1 MPQSPQK
8 RIGNE
13 TDRNLKGAQF
23 MQKDKSADST
33 SLLSKNVRIEGE
45 IQGPENLHVEGHIKG
60 AVVLSGDIF
69 IGNTGIVEAD
79 IEAKNIIIQG
89 EVTGNVKAHRQ
100 LEIHP
105 TGKLVGDC
113 TAASIDIK
121 EGAVFEGRS
130 NMIRSSAAAGPGS
143 SPKDTRAAQN
153 QKQPQS

>member
-1 MPQSPQK
+1 
-8 RIGNE
+8 
-13 TDRNLKGAQF
+13 
-23 MQKDKSADST
+23 MQKNKPADSI

-45 IQGPENLHVEGHIKG
+45 IQGPENLHVEGYLKG
-60 AVVLSGDIF
+60 AVELSGDIF

-79 IEAKNIIIQG
+79 VEAKNIVIQG
-89 EVTGNVKAHRQ
+89 EVTGNVKANQQ

-130 NMIRSSAAAGPGS
+130 NMIKSSRSAVGS
-143 SPKDTRAAQN
+143 RPAPTHSDNSQDRKG
-153 QKQPQS
+153 PQSQ

>member
-1 MPQSPQK
+1 
-8 RIGNE
+8 
-13 TDRNLKGAQF
+13 
-23 MQKDKSADST
+23 MQKDIPADSI

-45 IQGPENLHVEGHIKG
+45 IQGPENLHVEGYLKG
-60 AVVLSGDIF
+60 AVELSGDIF

-79 IEAKNIIIQG
+79 VEAKNIIIQG

-105 TGKLVGDC
+105 TGKLIGDC

-130 NMIRSSAAAGPGS
+130 NMIRSPAPAAGPRPGPAGS
-143 SPKDTRAAQN
+143 RPSQN
-153 QKQPQS
+153 QKQPPE

>member
-1 MPQSPQK
+1 
-8 RIGNE
+8 
-13 TDRNLKGAQF
+13 

-33 SLLSKNVRIEGE
+33 SLLSKNVKIDGE
-45 IQGPENLHVEGHIKG
+45 IQGPENLHVEGYIKG

-105 TGKLVGDC
+105 TGKLIGDC

-130 NMIRSSAAAGPGS
+130 NMIKSSATAADPGS
-143 SPKDTRAAQN
+143 FPKDIRVSQN
-153 QKQPQS
+153 QKKSQS